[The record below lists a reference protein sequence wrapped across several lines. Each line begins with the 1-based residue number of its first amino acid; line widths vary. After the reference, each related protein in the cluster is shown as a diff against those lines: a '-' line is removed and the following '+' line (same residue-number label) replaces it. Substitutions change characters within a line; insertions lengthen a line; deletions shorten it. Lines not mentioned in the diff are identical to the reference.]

1 MSPDYILRILNVSL
15 TPSLFRE
22 ICTPFLSLNTCAR
35 MYTHPCIHIHLAV
48 SYSSSKTQL
57 KCHLPDSS
65 LLANC
70 SLFCVPSETCTCISI
85 KKKKKLG
92 FVKTVSSSL
101 TSTQHREQFPF
112 WLSLFLLP
120 FSLSPFISP
129 EFMQLQRGSTA
140 PTQGVFINSSP
151 VYPPR
156 IQSVRKPSQLYH

>member
-1 MSPDYILRILNVSL
+1 MSPDYILRIPNVSL
-15 TPSLFRE
+15 TPSLFWE

-35 MYTHPCIHIHLAV
+35 MYTHPCIHIHPAV

-85 KKKKKLG
+85 KKKIAGICEDCVFITYIHSALR
-92 FVKTVSSSL
+92 TVPVL
-101 TSTQHREQFPF
+101 A
-112 WLSLFLLP
+112 LSFLAS

-140 PTQGVFINSSP
+140 LTQGVFINSFP
-151 VYPPR
+151 VCPPR
-156 IQSVRKPSQLYH
+156 IQSVRKPSQLHL